1 MDVFGALATPRARAL
16 APVPGRD
23 SRVTAGA
30 LELVPAA
37 ALFNAEFTGQ
47 AVAEDL
53 RQMRR
58 MPPAGT
64 ALDAA
69 LRVSTEPASA
79 KSLPPVPETERYL
92 TVESDPSQEAAV
104 LQARV
109 APGLLVEGPP
119 GTGKSQT
126 IVNIV
131 ADAIGRG
138 ETVLVVCQ
146 KQAALRVVQKRMDA
160 EGLGHRLFLIVDIN
174 RDREMIVRALR
185 DQIVAVRASSPA
197 PAAALRRARVDKAA
211 RVEVIERELDSHHA
225 ALHTLDDLTGL
236 SYRDLLGEL
245 IGVEAEGATVDAP
258 GLRPFLVNLDRGCT
272 VEAPSAG

>member
-104 LQARV
+104 LQARLV
-109 APGLLVEGPP
+109 PGLLVEGPP

-138 ETVLVVCQ
+138 ETVLIVCQ
-146 KQAALRVVQKRMDA
+146 KQAALRVVQKRLDA
-160 EGLGHRLFLIVDIN
+160 EGLGQRLFVVVDFN
-174 RDREMIVRALR
+174 QDREAIIRALR
-185 DQIVAVRASSPA
+185 EQLEQVRGATGRP
-197 PAAALRRARVDKAA
+197 PTLRRAREEKAA
-211 RVEVIERELDSHHA
+211 RVEVL
-225 ALHTLDDLTGL
+225 
-236 SYRDLLGEL
+236 
-245 IGVEAEGATVDAP
+245 
-258 GLRPFLVNLDRGCT
+258 
-272 VEAPSAG
+272 